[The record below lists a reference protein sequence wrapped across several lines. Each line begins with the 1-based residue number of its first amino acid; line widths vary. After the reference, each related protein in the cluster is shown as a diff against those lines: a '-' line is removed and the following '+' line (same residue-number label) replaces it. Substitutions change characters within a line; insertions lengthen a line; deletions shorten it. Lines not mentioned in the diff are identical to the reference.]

1 MHPQGLGGYERGW
14 SLNRGGV
21 DASIITPL
29 YLPPFLFLLGREAVL
44 HPSTLLLLLSDKEM
58 RRLQCWDLR
67 AALGR
72 TRSMSQSSSPTHL
85 PRT

>member
-1 MHPQGLGGYERGW
+1 MHPQGLGGCERGW
-14 SLNRGGV
+14 SLNRGGGE
-21 DASIITPL
+21 AIITPL
-29 YLPPFLFLLGREAVL
+29 YLPPFLLLLGRKAVL
-44 HPSTLLLLLSDKEM
+44 HPSTLLLLLSDWEV

-72 TRSMSQSSSPTHL
+72 TRSMSQSSSPTRL